1 MLRPVFAILQ
11 SRNHNGF
18 ELVGDYGM
26 PTTLTLKNIPD
37 DVYERLR
44 ESAAMNKR
52 SLNNEAIV
60 CLESALMPGRLPP
73 AERLER
79 IRALRASLPKG
90 KFKASEI
97 DVLKRVGRK

>member
-1 MLRPVFAILQ
+1 
-11 SRNHNGF
+11 
-18 ELVGDYGM
+18 M

-37 DVYERLR
+37 EVYERLR

-60 CLESALMPGRLPP
+60 CLESALMPGQLPP

-79 IRALRASLPKG
+79 IRGLRASLPKG
-90 KFKASEI
+90 KFRTSEI
-97 DVLKRVGRK
+97 DALKRAGRK